1 MMPDQQQDTTADRV
15 EQLFRAGRP
24 QEAIALSRS
33 SCESPQ
39 AGPEDWLLYGC
50 VSADAGDSATAMMA
64 LEKAAGLDPDLA
76 EAQFGLG
83 KLLAAAGDHAA
94 AIARLR
100 KAAQL
105 QPDNPDIWL
114 ALGITCGLAKQPTEA
129 EECCRRSLELQPGS
143 VPAHFNLANALQAQ
157 GRFSEAEAEYE
168 TALKIEP
175 GLARAWSMLAQAR
188 VGLRKFA
195 EAEAAAA
202 RALALEPRLGEAH
215 FTLADLLET
224 RGELGQAREHYAQAA
239 NLLPGLPE
247 AHLKLGML
255 LDRVGEYAAAVE
267 SYQRVLGLKPDL
279 AQVHYLLGESFRVQR
294 LFGKA
299 EACYRKAVELD
310 DDHLQAHYRLAFGLQ
325 AAGHHDEAAKHFG
338 EILRINP
345 NDDQARHLLAAQ
357 RGETSAAP
365 PPAYVSVLFD
375 GIADTFDEK
384 LVGTLQYRTPQL
396 LGELVR
402 QHAAPAVKSLDVID
416 LGCGTGLCAPLFRD
430 VARRLHGIDLSS
442 RMIEKARERNLYD
455 ALDVGDITASLR
467 SKTAAWDLAIAADV
481 FVYLG
486 DLRDV
491 FTACAAALKPGGMLA
506 FSVEASDE
514 GDAFVLRQTGRYA
527 HSRRYIHSLA
537 TAAGLSEVGY
547 RAAVLRRESGQDVQ
561 GHLYLLRR
569 SLSLPESAYRVKYF
583 FD

>member
-1 MMPDQQQDTTADRV
+1 MMPGQQQDATADRA

-24 QEAIALSRS
+24 QEAIALCRS
-33 SCESPQ
+33 ACESPK
-39 AGPEDWLLYGC
+39 AGAEDWLLYGC

-83 KLLAAAGDHAA
+83 KLLAIAGDHAA
-94 AIARLR
+94 AKARLR

-105 QPDNPDIWL
+105 QPDNADIWL

-129 EECCRRSLELQPGS
+129 EEGCRRSLELQPGS
-143 VPAHFNLANALQAQ
+143 APAHFNLANALQAQ

-175 GLARAWSMLAQAR
+175 GLVRAWSMLAQAR

-215 FTLADLLET
+215 FTLAGLLET

-239 NLLPGLPE
+239 NLLPGFPE

-255 LDRVGEYAAAVE
+255 LDRLGEHAGAVE
-267 SYQRVLGLKPDL
+267 SYERVLSLKPDL

-299 EACYRKAVELD
+299 EACYRKAVALD
-310 DDHLQAHYRLAFGLQ
+310 NDHLQAHYRLAFGLQ
-325 AAGHHDEAAKHFG
+325 ATEHNDEAAKHFG

-345 NDDQARHLLAAQ
+345 NDDQARHLRAALS
-357 RGETSAAP
+357 GETSAAA

-384 LVGTLQYRTPQL
+384 LVGTLHYRTPQL
-396 LGELVR
+396 LSELVR
-402 QHAAPAVKSLDVID
+402 QLAAPATKSLDVID

-430 VARRLHGIDLSS
+430 LARRLHGVDLSS

-455 ALDVGDITASLR
+455 ALDVGDITANLR

-506 FSVEASDE
+506 FSVEASGESDMY
-514 GDAFVLRQTGRYA
+514 VLRQTGRYA
-527 HSRRYIHSLA
+527 HSRRYIRSLA
-537 TAAGLSEVGY
+537 AATGLSEVGN
-547 RAAVLRRESGQDVQ
+547 RAVVLRRESGQDVH

-569 SLSLPESAYRVKYF
+569 SLFLPESAYRVKYF